1 MATRVNEK
9 CVRQHLDIH
18 YFAGVKTFLVSLCL
32 KYLHQPSALNE
43 EGLFRVSGD
52 AAVIKS
58 LHADFSNGKATKEY
72 LQ

>member
-1 MATRVNEK
+1 MYDK
-9 CVRQHLDIH
+9 L
-18 YFAGVKTFLVSLCL
+18 AGFLVSLCL
-32 KYLHQPSALNE
+32 KYLHQPFALEE

-58 LHADFSNGKATKEY
+58 LYADFTGGKATKEY